1 MTEER
6 YKKLK
11 EILVDKKRDL
21 EMRVDSEKSATLNNS
36 DELSGTPNHPG
47 DQGSEMYDRQ
57 INEGLTHH
65 ASEKMDDIK
74 KALKAIEEGTYGQC
88 AVCGRDIPYE
98 RLEVIPET
106 RYCMAHAEDQKRSRE
121 RPVEEGVTTPLSQNA
136 HSYKE
141 SLRKD
146 TWEAVEEQ
154 GTSNTPSDYDD
165 STY

>member
-6 YKKLK
+6 YIRYEK
-11 EILVDKKRDL
+11 ILFDKKREL
-21 EMRVDSEKSATLNNS
+21 EKVLDNEKTETLDKSE
-36 DELSGTPNHPG
+36 ELSGTPNHPG
-47 DQGSEMYDRQ
+47 DQGTQMYDKQ
-57 INEGLTHH
+57 IDEGLTHH

-106 RYCMAHAEDQKRSRE
+106 RYCMDHAEDQKRSRE
-121 RPVEEGVTTPLSQNA
+121 RPVEESVTTPLSQNA